1 MTVVFRTKKAI
12 FIFIEQIMALREY
25 FILGAIGVLCVFS
38 LAIGVEKM
46 MKIILGNYMLIA
58 LCLAVGP
65 TVDRAT
71 MWFSGQMP
79 DIQQTVGFLFTNKT
93 IITLVMYILMLIL
106 IFVKSRLHVGFHFTQ
121 SQRMLMTLLCIPMTI
136 VSIIITLEIA
146 VLGAKAFD
154 PAALQTLLADVP
166 VQGWLRWAALN
177 TPVIVFFHALI
188 TILMSSDLKFNLPK
202 KTYSMPDIS
211 IED

>member
-12 FIFIEQIMALREY
+12 FIFIELRMALREY

-79 DIQQTVGFLFTNKT
+79 DVQQTVGFLFTNKT
-93 IITLVMYILMLIL
+93 IITLVIYILMLIL
-106 IFVKSRLHVGFHFTQ
+106 IFVKSRLHV
-121 SQRMLMTLLCIPMTI
+121 
-136 VSIIITLEIA
+136 
-146 VLGAKAFD
+146 
-154 PAALQTLLADVP
+154 
-166 VQGWLRWAALN
+166 
-177 TPVIVFFHALI
+177 
-188 TILMSSDLKFNLPK
+188 
-202 KTYSMPDIS
+202 
-211 IED
+211 